1 MVGKS
6 NIEKLTEAIFPWK
19 FIFAQIWAKRA
30 QNGPKIR
37 VLGFFEIFCNIR
49 FSWKWSNMKTNTI
62 IDISPTHPPK
72 FWVSSCQPIKLQE
85 VNDEVYSLY
94 ADKHG
99 GHLQGDTIILG
110 ECNQTCP
117 KYPKVCI
124 SLEYLHN
131 CMGDEIDF
139 LPADKHNIC
148 L

>member
-1 MVGKS
+1 
-6 NIEKLTEAIFPWK
+6 
-19 FIFAQIWAKRA
+19 
-30 QNGPKIR
+30 
-37 VLGFFEIFCNIR
+37 
-49 FSWKWSNMKTNTI
+49 MKTNTI

-99 GHLQGDTIILG
+99 GRLQVDTIILG

-148 L
+148 LQGDNVTFSAHSQTGPKYQKQPVYYIFAKSQGKMKDKVDFFTAYKC